1 MVTLSMKKST
11 AIGVSFLNSKVTV
24 YLTLLEC
31 PENLQ
36 DDGKDSSTCC
46 EQIYT

>member
-11 AIGVSFLNSKVTV
+11 AIGVSFLNSKFTV
-24 YLTLLEC
+24 YLTLLEW
-31 PENLQ
+31 PENLR
-36 DDGKDSSTCC
+36 DEDSSNGS